1 MEFAVPDDVEISTR
15 FTSYP
20 HPTVFNI
27 IQMGSIVYKVFL
39 VGLGGCVGSIVRYW
53 LQGIAYRWTGPGFPY
68 GTLLV
73 NIVGCF
79 FIGLIMTLSEE
90 RFLINPEVRIFIAI
104 GILGGFTTF
113 SSFSYETL
121 ALVNGANYFAALGNI
136 LSSVVIG
143 LTATWLGMVLAR
155 LF

>member
-1 MEFAVPDDVEISTR
+1 M
-15 FTSYP
+15 
-20 HPTVFNI
+20 N
-27 IQMGSIVYKVFL
+27 KVFL
-39 VGLGGCVGSIVRYW
+39 VGLGGCIGSIARYW
-53 LQGIAYRWTGPGFPY
+53 LQGVTYRWTGSGFPY

-90 RFLINPEVRIFIAI
+90 RFLISPEVRVFIAI

-121 ALVNGANYFAALGNI
+121 TLINGANYFSALWNV
-136 LSSVVIG
+136 LSSVTIG
-143 LTATWLGMVLAR
+143 LTATLLGMISAR